1 MRSQTVQNQS
11 SEDTAQNQGA
21 ADAAAAAAA
30 QASTA
35 VETANATPAGQAESL
50 IAPPADGAP
59 PAAVPLAD
67 QIPEKYRVMKD
78 GVLDL
83 EASTTKLAA
92 AHKSL
97 ESKLGTAATSAAPAK
112 PEDYAIKAAEG
123 LGMSEEEMGAFVKD
137 PMTQGFL
144 AKLHAAGASNDV
156 ANLVLNGYLEFAPKL
171 IEANA
176 ALSVDEARAEVA
188 KLWADEAT
196 QQTNFAAAQRAINGY
211 GTKNE
216 ALPGSVQRL
225 HAKYGTDPDFI
236 AFAAAIGSEMQ
247 EDKQI
252 APQGLPSDEDVETL
266 MRGPA
271 YFDQNH
277 PDHPRVAAKVRDFY
291 QRKYGTART

>member
-1 MRSQTVQNQS
+1 MQNQT
-11 SEDTAQNQGA
+11 SEDTAQAPGA
-21 ADAAAAAAA
+21 ADAATAAATQAA
-30 QASTA
+30 AT
-35 VETANATPAGQAESL
+35 VETANAAPAGQTESL
-50 IAPPADGAP
+50 IAQPVDGAP
-59 PAAVPLAD
+59 LAAVPLAD

-97 ESKLGTAATSAAPAK
+97 ESKLGSAATSTAPAK
-112 PEDYAIKAAEG
+112 PEDYAIKAGEG

-236 AFAAAIGSEMQ
+236 AFAAAIGGEMQ
-247 EDKQI
+247 EDKQV
-252 APQGLPSDEDVETL
+252 APQGLPSAEDVESL
-266 MRGPA
+266 QKSEA
-271 YFDQNH
+271 YWKPEH
-277 PDHPRVAAKVRDFY
+277 PDHMRVKAKVADFY
-291 QRKYGTART
+291 ARQYGTART